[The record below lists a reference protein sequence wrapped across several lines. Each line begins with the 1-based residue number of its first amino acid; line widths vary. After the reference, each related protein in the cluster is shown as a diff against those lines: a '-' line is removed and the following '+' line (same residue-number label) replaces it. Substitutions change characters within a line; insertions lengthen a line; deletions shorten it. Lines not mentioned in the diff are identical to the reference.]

1 MQLNSLHIS
10 RSYIQCHVSSARD
23 ENVPKR
29 QQKPV
34 FPAKH
39 PIKNTPKK
47 LFSKDKKKKKK
58 TSYVTV
64 EKQEEEESSRLLRV
78 SFVTPHQTIFFLF
91 LGL

>member
-1 MQLNSLHIS
+1 MQPNSLHIS

-39 PIKNTPKK
+39 PIENTPKK
-47 LFSKDKKKKKK
+47 PSVKTKKPY
-58 TSYVTV
+58 TTV
-64 EKQEEEESSRLLRV
+64 EKQEESSRLLRV
-78 SFVTPHQTIFFLF
+78 SFITPRQTIFFLF